1 MTKFTQAITVI
12 VLLALMAIVVNN
24 KAEIKSL
31 QIKLAEVGEVCQTAS
46 TVESPVIILA
56 PEYIEEE
63 SK

>member
-12 VLLALMAIVVNN
+12 LLISLTRLVAAN

-46 TVESPVIILA
+46 TVESVIVITA
-56 PEYIEEE
+56 PEYTEEG
-63 SK
+63 K

>member
-1 MTKFTQAITVI
+1 MTKFTQLITVI
-12 VLLALMAIVVNN
+12 SLLVLMAINVNN

-31 QIKLAEVGEVCQTAS
+31 QIKLAKVGEVCQTAS

-63 SK
+63 GK

>member
-12 VLLALMAIVVNN
+12 LLFALMWIVAGN

-56 PEYIEEE
+56 PEYTEEE
-63 SK
+63 K

>member
-1 MTKFTQAITVI
+1 MTKLTQAITVI
-12 VLLALMAIVVNN
+12 LLFSLMWIVAGN

-46 TVESPVIILA
+46 TVESVIVITA

-63 SK
+63 K